1 MDEHDYDYE
10 LEDDDQFA
18 EDEGPRVA
26 QFQNFKSVK
35 PSASYQTNQRQ
46 SSDTNEQSN
55 KRWENLYKLSEKM
68 QKLKELR
75 AKEYEERMNKDDE
88 ECTFQPQILPS
99 SKKVIQEHFGQS
111 RGREEAA
118 DFYERKKEWKERQ
131 AGRLKELQ
139 EKEIVR
145 ESEKCTFKPQIE
157 SKPSTAKPKQP
168 LELEQ
173 SSTTK
178 KFLERQAKARQL
190 NQEKKEAL
198 SLRKDYSP
206 MDKKE
211 TDAKGKKPQPK
222 ITDEFVKESIL
233 YRPFSDAVLNLHALL
248 NQIEPKSYSCS

>member
-1 MDEHDYDYE
+1 MDEGDYD
-10 LEDDDQFA
+10 LEMVGNDFE
-18 EDEGPRVA
+18 EDEGPRLA

-35 PSASYQTNQRQ
+35 PASSHQNNQRQ
-46 SSDTNEQSN
+46 SSEANDQSN

-75 AKEYEERMNKDDE
+75 AKEHEERMNKDDE

-99 SKKVIQEHFGQS
+99 SKKVIQEHFGTA
-111 RGREEAA
+111 RGKEETA

-131 AGRLKELQ
+131 AGKLKELQ

-157 SKPSTAKPKQP
+157 SKSTITKPKQA

-190 NQEKKEAL
+190 NEEKKQAL
-198 SLRKDYSP
+198 TLRKEYSP
-206 MDKKE
+206 LDKKE
-211 TDAKGKKPQPK
+211 PEGKSKKPQPK
-222 ITDEFVKESIL
+222 ITDEFVKEGIL
-233 YRPFSDAVLNLHALL
+233 SRPFCEAVLNLHSLL